1 MIRSWRHGVRIAVP
15 ALVVA
20 VAIAACSPED
30 YPPPPPPGGEA
41 SHEIVGG
48 ADPTAVSGRA
58 RSDSGDTIHHPRA
71 DGNDGRAPDRP
82 GTTAE
87 SGATTGVL
95 PGA

>member
-20 VAIAACSPED
+20 VAMAACSPED
-30 YPPPPPPGGEA
+30 YPPQQAGEA
-41 SHEIVGG
+41 SQEVVGG

-87 SGATTGVL
+87 SGAATEAPSGS
-95 PGA
+95 